1 MGMKKEYLHVRNV
14 VREFDIR
21 VFDSVDK
28 PLRDADLDWMDLAE
42 YKFHRRVAWELDGK
56 AAPRGWAPDTSLK
69 RLEEM
74 RHDLGEERWGV
85 LERASVEFRAAFEQ
99 TVIQNPYVKKML
111 GADMIALME
120 KNVEYVTF
128 EHVPLREQVE
138 AYRAKL
144 KAGDKKGA
152 KAMLE
157 EEGLDWL
164 SEQME
169 GRFGD
174 SVSPH
179 IYRFK
184 GSFDPVRDPLTATMR
199 KAEAIIKSAYM
210 NELKIMLRDMEAEA
224 GFEAIQP
231 VKTVRDPRTGQQRPS
246 MVDNARWKTVLYM
259 EHGELKGYRASKW
272 LAKAL
277 DPASTELP
285 EFVRSMMFLNRFIA
299 NLYTTMNIAF
309 MEPAYERDKQSA
321 TENVKGLKR
330 APLVQYVP
338 VAGKLLG
345 MVTRY
350 IPESYSR
357 SLPRWLLNDS
367 HLEWYEAQG
376 SAGC

>member
-1 MGMKKEYLHVRNV
+1 M
-14 VREFDIR
+14 
-21 VFDSVDK
+21 
-28 PLRDADLDWMDLAE
+28 
-42 YKFHRRVAWELDGK
+42 
-56 AAPRGWAPDTSLK
+56 AAK
-69 RLEEM
+69 RLSGNQVGLLKTSRVEAC
-74 RHDLGEERWGV
+74 GPWWQYV
-85 LERASVEFRAAFEQ
+85 QWRASC
-99 TVIQNPYVKKML
+99 
-111 GADMIALME
+111 
-120 KNVEYVTF
+120 
-128 EHVPLREQVE
+128 
-138 AYRAKL
+138 
-144 KAGDKKGA
+144 
-152 KAMLE
+152 
-157 EEGLDWL
+157 W
-164 SEQME
+164 
-169 GRFGD
+169 
-174 SVSPH
+174 
-179 IYRFK
+179 
-184 GSFDPVRDPLTATMR
+184 
-199 KAEAIIKSAYM
+199 
-210 NELKIMLRDMEAEA
+210 
-224 GFEAIQP
+224 
-231 VKTVRDPRTGQQRPS
+231 
-246 MVDNARWKTVLYM
+246 
-259 EHGELKGYRASKW
+259 ASKW